1 MMIRTLA
8 TALLLAGP
16 AIAQDKPPVPG
27 GDLVALYQDLH
38 RHPELSLQEVRTS
51 AILAAEARAAGFT
64 VTEKVGGTGVVAV
77 LANGPGPVVLV
88 RTDMDGLPVQEATGL
103 PFASAAMG
111 RAADGGMT
119 PVMHACGHDIHMTVW
134 TGVAR
139 QLAATRSAWSGTVV
153 MVAQP
158 AEEVSKGATAMLGD
172 GLYTRFPKPQFT
184 LALHDD
190 NRIPAGQLSVPG
202 RAALS
207 ISNSVDIVVRGVSG
221 HGAYPQ
227 TTKDPVALA
236 ARIVMGL
243 QTIVARE
250 NDPFQPAVVTVGSIH
265 GGTKHNIIPDEVRLQ
280 LTVRSYDTAQQ
291 ARLLAAIARVARG
304 EAIAAGMPEDRLPI
318 VTGNEGTQP
327 TLNSPELAARVT
339 ALFETKFGKDRVV
352 ALNPSMASEDFYA
365 FGAAD
370 PAIQTVIFWLGA
382 APRPAFAA
390 AAAGGPPVPS
400 LHNSGWAPE
409 APLAITTGVEAMT
422 AAVTML
428 LPKR

>member
-1 MMIRTLA
+1 MKTS
-8 TALLLAGP
+8 TALLAPLALVLV
-16 AIAQDKPPVPG
+16 AAAPPPKPG

-38 RHPELSLQEVRTS
+38 RNPELSLQEVRTS
-51 AILAAEARAAGFT
+51 AVMAGEARAAGFE
-64 VTEKVGGTGVVAV
+64 VTEKIGGTGVVAV
-77 LANGPGPVVLV
+77 LKNGPGPVVLV
-88 RTDMDGLPVQEATGL
+88 RTDMDGLPVKEATGL
-103 PFASAAMG
+103 AFASTATG
-111 RAADGGMT
+111 RAPDGSAA
-119 PVMHACGHDIHMTVW
+119 PVMHACGHDVHMTVW

-139 QLAATRSAWSGTVV
+139 RLAATRSTWSGTLV

-158 AEEVSKGATAMLGD
+158 AEEIGAGANAMLAD

-190 NRIPAGQLSVPG
+190 NRIPAGKLSVPAA
-202 RAALS
+202 AALS
-207 ISNSVDIVVRGVSG
+207 ISSSVDVLVRGVSG

-265 GGTKHNIIPDEVRLQ
+265 GGAKHNIIPDEVRLQ
-280 LTVRSYDTAQQ
+280 LTVRSYDKAQQ

-304 EAIAAGMPEDRLPI
+304 EAIAAGMPDDLLP
-318 VTGNEGTQP
+318 VVSGNEGTQP
-327 TLNSPELAARVT
+327 TINSAPLAARVT
-339 ALFETKFGKDRVV
+339 TLFETRFGKDRVV
-352 ALNPSMASEDFYA
+352 TLNPSMASEDFNA

-370 PAIQTVIFWLGA
+370 PAIETVIFWLGA

-409 APLAITTGVEAMT
+409 APLAIETGVEAMT